1 MKKGVIMDIR
11 GRKAV
16 VLTPDGE
23 FSTINLKRNHALTI
37 GSEIKLAPK
46 PLNKKKGY
54 FTPSMPTLAGMA
66 AILLLVV
73 IVTGVIPVRQND
85 VVAAYVS
92 FDINPSIEVG
102 VNSDLEVIQY
112 QAWNSDGEGLNL
124 ERDTMNMPLS
134 EFGGLLV
141 SKLDKKGYLEEDREL
156 LIVASNVEAKES
168 KGITG
173 DLEAVIQGIE
183 KNNALVNQAVA
194 ITTVL
199 DADYSMREKAIEHG
213 ISQGKYMA
221 YLAAIDRGAS
231 LSVDEVRNLS
241 VKKMDEMQP
250 ESMTAAEAKESEDPD
265 ESKVKDTPTPIEDS
279 VVQLNDKKV
288 PDQEDEN
295 GELILKQPEKKPV
308 PESKDNQSNNVNSS
322 EPKKNNSSSGT
333 QTQKDDKEDQNEKD
347 KQDKTEKKTETKV
360 EKEQEKEKKQ
370 AEKQNSKADKAKKQ
384 SEKKNEKAK
393 KHSEKKNEKAKKH
406 SEKKNEKA
414 NEKAEKK
421 DKKAQDKEEMKSEK
435 APKKEDTKTHKGKS
449 EEKKKDS

>member
-46 PLNKKKGY
+46 PLNKKKSY

-112 QAWNSDGEGLNL
+112 QAWNTDGEGLNL

-141 SKLDKKGYLEEDREL
+141 SKLDNKGYLEEDREL

-194 ITTVL
+194 ITTIL

-231 LSVDEVRNLS
+231 LSMDEVRNLS

-250 ESMTAAEAKESEDPD
+250 ESMTVAEAKESEDPD

-288 PDQEDEN
+288 PDQEDGN
-295 GELILKQPEKKPV
+295 GELILKQPEKKSV

-322 EPKKNNSSSGT
+322 EAKKNNSSSGT
-333 QTQKDDKEDQNEKD
+333 QTQKDEKNQNEKD
-347 KQDKTEKKTETKV
+347 KQDKTEKKTETNV

-384 SEKKNEKAK
+384 
-393 KHSEKKNEKAKKH
+393 

-435 APKKEDTKTHKGKS
+435 APKKEDPKSNKGKS
-449 EEKKKDS
+449 KEKKKDS

>member
-23 FSTINLKRNHALTI
+23 FSTINLKRNHTLTI

-141 SKLDKKGYLEEDREL
+141 SKLDNEGYLEEGREL

-173 DLEAVIQGIE
+173 DLEAVIRGIE
-183 KNNALVNQAVA
+183 NNHALVTQAVA
-194 ITTVL
+194 ITTIL
-199 DADYSMREKAIEHG
+199 DADFSMREKAIEHG

-221 YLAAIDRGAS
+221 YLAAVDRGAS
-231 LSVDEVRNLS
+231 LSMDEVRNLS
-241 VKKMDEMQP
+241 VEKMDEMQP
-250 ESMTAAEAKESEDPD
+250 ESMTAAEAKESEVPD
-265 ESKVKDTPTPIEDS
+265 ESKVKDPQTPIEDS

-308 PESKDNQSNNVNSS
+308 PESKNNQSNNVNSN
-322 EPKKNNSSSGT
+322 EAKKTNSSNGT
-333 QTQKDDKEDQNEKD
+333 RTQKDDKEDQHEKE
-347 KQDKTEKKTETKV
+347 KQDKPEKKTETKV

-370 AEKQNSKADKAKKQ
+370 AAKQNSKIDKAQ
-384 SEKKNEKAK
+384 
-393 KHSEKKNEKAKKH
+393 
-406 SEKKNEKA
+406 
-414 NEKAEKK
+414 EKAEKK
-421 DKKAQDKEEMKSEK
+421 DEKEQEKAERKSDKSQEKSEKKDEKAQDKEEKKSEK
-435 APKKEDTKTHKGKS
+435 APKKEDPENNKGKS

>member
-112 QAWNSDGEGLNL
+112 QAWNSDGEGLKL

-141 SKLDKKGYLEEDREL
+141 SKLDNEGYLEEDREL
-156 LIVASNVEAKES
+156 LIVASNVKAKES
-168 KGITG
+168 KGISG

-194 ITTVL
+194 ITTIL

-231 LSVDEVRNLS
+231 LSMDEVRNLS

-250 ESMTAAEAKESEDPD
+250 ESMTAAEGKESEDPN

-295 GELILKQPEKKPV
+295 GELILKQPEQKSV
-308 PESKDNQSNNVNSS
+308 PESKDNQSNNVNSNES
-322 EPKKNNSSSGT
+322 KKTNSSSGT

-347 KQDKTEKKTETKV
+347 KQDKAEKKTETKV
-360 EKEQEKEKKQ
+360 EKEQEREKKQ
-370 AEKQNSKADKAKKQ
+370 AANQNSKIDKAQEKAENKDEKAQ
-384 SEKKNEKAK
+384 EKAERKSDEAQEKSEKKDE
-393 KHSEKKNEKAKKH
+393 
-406 SEKKNEKA
+406 
-414 NEKAEKK
+414 
-421 DKKAQDKEEMKSEK
+421 KAQDKEEKKSEK
-435 APKKEDTKTHKGKS
+435 APKKEDPEDNKGKS

>member
-1 MKKGVIMDIR
+1 LEKGGQGMKKGVIMDIR

-23 FSTINLKRNHALTI
+23 FSTIHLKRNHALTI

-102 VNSDLEVIQY
+102 INSDLEVVQY

-141 SKLDKKGYLEEDREL
+141 SKLDKEGYLEEDRKL

-168 KGITG
+168 KGISG
-173 DLEAVIQGIE
+173 DLEAVIRGIE
-183 KNNALVNQAVA
+183 QNNALVNQAVA
-194 ITTVL
+194 ITTIL
-199 DADYSMREKAIEHG
+199 DADYSTRKKAKEHG
-213 ISQGKYMA
+213 ISQGKYMT
-221 YLAAIDRGAS
+221 YVAAIDRGAS
-231 LSVDEVRNLS
+231 LSMEEVRNLS
-241 VKKMDEMQP
+241 VKKMDEMQS
-250 ESMTAAEAKESEDPD
+250 ESMTAVEAKESEEPD

-288 PDQEDEN
+288 PDQDDEN
-295 GELILKQPEKKPV
+295 GELILQQSEQKSV
-308 PESKDNQSNNVNSS
+308 PETKDNQTNKNVNSNES
-322 EPKKNNSSSGT
+322 KKNNSSSGT
-333 QTQKDDKEDQNEKD
+333 QPQKDDKEDQKEKD
-347 KQDKTEKKTETKV
+347 KQEKAEKKTETKI

-370 AEKQNSKADKAKKQ
+370 VEKQNSKADKAQEKAEKKSEKAQ
-384 SEKKNEKAK
+384 EKAERKSEKAQEKSEKKNEKA
-393 KHSEKKNEKAKKH
+393 
-406 SEKKNEKA
+406 
-414 NEKAEKK
+414 
-421 DKKAQDKEEMKSEK
+421 QDKEEKKSEK
-435 APKKEDTKTHKGKS
+435 APKKEDPKDNKGKS
-449 EEKKKDS
+449 EEKKKD